1 MSPDEQDA
9 AEQLDDEAFDAADY
23 PPEQP
28 LGVEEFGVTAVEEEG
43 RESVIERDR
52 RQDHQAD
59 LREPPPP
66 VANLIEPDMTD
77 APGLADDTAEL
88 VADRADE
95 PDLLSA
101 EEAAMHLVG
110 EPEER
115 DLEGPPNEAVDTG
128 TDPAEPA
135 ET

>member
-9 AEQLDDEAFDAADY
+9 AEQLDDEAVDAADY

-43 RESVIERDR
+43 RESVVQRDR
-52 RQDHQAD
+52 REDHRAD

-66 VANLIEPDMTD
+66 VANMIEPDMTD

-95 PDLLSA
+95 PDILSA
-101 EEAAMHLVG
+101 EEAAMHLLEESSDRDVEGLPG
-110 EPEER
+110 E
-115 DLEGPPNEAVDTG
+115 DLDTSSDPVES
-128 TDPAEPA
+128 TDN
-135 ET
+135 